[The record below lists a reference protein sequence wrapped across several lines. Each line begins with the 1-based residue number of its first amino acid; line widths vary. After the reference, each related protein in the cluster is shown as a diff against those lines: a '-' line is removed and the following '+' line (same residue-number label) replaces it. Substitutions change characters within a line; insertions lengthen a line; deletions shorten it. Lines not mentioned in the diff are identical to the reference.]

1 MNSLVVTKEDY
12 LGFREKVKQK
22 KKSSLDRSK
31 KIDNFDDVR
40 IKVSINDDQNLK
52 GANIDNHI
60 SVKNL
65 EYERLKLE
73 DRIRPVL
80 YLLAD
85 GVKNGEGLVNN
96 LVTNPILRKLYEDV
110 NEAKY
115 KIVKSFTKHIGKQRA
130 GKIIKIEHGTGK
142 RLLIP
147 KKNIFISKPK
157 KTS

>member
-1 MNSLVVTKEDY
+1 
-12 LGFREKVKQK
+12 
-22 KKSSLDRSK
+22 
-31 KIDNFDDVR
+31 
-40 IKVSINDDQNLK
+40 
-52 GANIDNHI
+52 
-60 SVKNL
+60 
-65 EYERLKLE
+65 LKLE